1 MRAFTIDLLNH
12 IFSHLTCVTDLNRL
26 SRVNK
31 SLRDHIHHSSHE
43 HWRRIG
49 REICGSAYWNEAL
62 FAPSADGRYTAKL
75 HLCPWLSA
83 PERFELRT
91 LQAYNEMDAAVAL
104 QSLKVC
110 PALVQKPNESELH
123 LHIHVH
129 ESLHAKGGPR
139 LIIRCAR
146 AGEASDSL
154 CMPSED
160 AAENEDYTDDVLLA
174 IDLQVHLQNDP
185 AFTRFARR
193 YGLGELA
200 CVRIVHARMFAAI
213 FDEGRAWRHLTIL
226 FISMDDHTRIL
237 HDFRFIDGVP
247 EGVAFR
253 PGEMWYAESSGH
265 IHYHGPRADMHT
277 VPHTLKGH
285 GRIARAF
292 FATANGRAH
301 DAVRL
306 LQSLGVDDLRH
317 FIPKTT
323 LTLFDIAADPDG
335 RAMQHDGP
343 LPPDALHLLH
353 IEPRFANG
361 VHMMKRAIR
370 AMDTLQVRALAAAG
384 CPWVSY
390 EDVVDA
396 LPPGVEHEE
405 AMAVLKKCG
414 LRITFRY

>member
-1 MRAFTIDLLNH
+1 
-12 IFSHLTCVTDLNRL
+12 VTDLNHL

-31 SLRDHIHHSSHE
+31 SLRDHIHHSIHE

-110 PALVQKPNESELH
+110 PALVQQPNESELH

-174 IDLQVHLQNDP
+174 IDLQVHLQSDP
-185 AFTRFARR
+185 AFMRFARR

-213 FDEGRAWRHLTIL
+213 FDEGRAWRHSTIL

-247 EGVAFR
+247 AGR
-253 PGEMWYAESSGH
+253 PRAGPPPVSCSSPWLRPPPPRPPARGARTPAGSSGTSH
-265 IHYHGPRADMHT
+265 RRAGSTPRAALGPASAARPRA
-277 VPHTLKGH
+277 PH
-285 GRIARAF
+285 A
-292 FATANGRAH
+292 
-301 DAVRL
+301 
-306 LQSLGVDDLRH
+306 
-317 FIPKTT
+317 
-323 LTLFDIAADPDG
+323 
-335 RAMQHDGP
+335 P
-343 LPPDALHLLH
+343 LPPQEEDHSAAATGAPPACAAR
-353 IEPRFANG
+353 PRS
-361 VHMMKRAIR
+361 
-370 AMDTLQVRALAAAG
+370 QAAAG
-384 CPWVSY
+384 
-390 EDVVDA
+390 A
-396 LPPGVEHEE
+396 
-405 AMAVLKKCG
+405 
-414 LRITFRY
+414 

>member
-1 MRAFTIDLLNH
+1 MRVFTVDILPH
-12 IFSHLTCVTDLNRL
+12 ICSHLACVTDLNRL

-31 SLRDHIHHSSHE
+31 GLRDHVQHSSHE
-43 HWRRIG
+43 HWRSIG
-49 REICGSAYWNEAL
+49 RETCGSAYWNEVL
-62 FAPSADGRYTAKL
+62 FTPDADGRYIAKL

-91 LQAYNEMDAAVAL
+91 LQAYSEMDAAVEL
-104 QSLKVC
+104 KSLKVC
-110 PALVQKPNESELH
+110 PALVQKPNESELQ
-123 LHIHVH
+123 LRVHVH
-129 ESLHAKGGPR
+129 ESPHAKGGLR

-146 AGEASDSL
+146 DEEASDSL

-174 IDLQVHLQNDP
+174 IDVQVHLQSDP
-185 AFTRFARR
+185 AFMRFARR

-213 FDEGRAWRHLTIL
+213 FYEGRAWRHSTIL

-247 EGVAFR
+247 ECVAFS
-253 PGEMWYAESSGH
+253 PGEMWCAESSGY

-277 VPHTLKGH
+277 VSHTLKGH

-292 FATANGRAH
+292 FATVNGRAQ
-301 DAVRL
+301 DAVDL
-306 LQSLGVDDLRH
+306 LQPLGVDDLRL
-317 FIPKTT
+317 FDPKTT

-335 RAMQHDGP
+335 CAMQHNAP
-343 LPPDALHLLH
+343 LPPDALHLLR
-353 IEPRFANG
+353 IEPRFATG

-370 AMDTLQVRALAAAG
+370 AMDTLQVRALADAG
-384 CPWVSY
+384 CPGVSHD
-390 EDVVDA
+390 DVVDA
-396 LPPGVEHEE
+396 LPLEVEHEE
-405 AMAVLKKCG
+405 AMNVLSQCG
-414 LRITFRY
+414 LRITHDY